1 MQAPGKQADLLPLQP
16 ARRNQLVVMSK
27 QLPVQSFEI
36 NDLDGIHAQSFA
48 GFAGKVLPDLDF

>member
-1 MQAPGKQADLLPLQP
+1 
-16 ARRNQLVVMSK
+16 MSK